1 MVVVVTELVTVVL
14 KMEPQTLAVVVV
26 VADKLPQVGEVMVAA
41 VLLLLDTQAVS
52 KQTAAQ

>member
-1 MVVVVTELVTVVL
+1 VVVVTELVTVVL
-14 KMEPQTLAVVVV
+14 KMEPQTLAVVAV